1 MLIKSG
7 FAGVLHRPKGVSFD
21 YITPPSPPP
30 GKPSTTSPRLHWEP
44 LRDVST
50 WQSEEQSHQT
60 IDQTTSVHCVL
71 SDTTLSS
78 PCLKLYPSVQLQFG
92 CKNVMHLQARSLPCR
107 LFGDEFE
114 YRFWKVALHFMTL
127 ERLRISKSQYRVG
140 YEYHYQGWI
149 CRCTMYTG
157 GGVGTASCT
166 MWSYVSSIHSS
177 PFR

>member
-1 MLIKSG
+1 MALLVCSIIQREYHSAILPHPPLHQGSRQLPHQGSIGNPSEMCLRGKVRSNHIKQLI
-7 FAGVLHRPKGVSFD
+7 RPPVCIACF
-21 YITPPSPPP
+21 
-30 GKPSTTSPRLHWEP
+30 H
-44 LRDVST
+44 
-50 WQSEEQSHQT
+50 
-60 IDQTTSVHCVL
+60 
-71 SDTTLSS
+71 TTLSS